1 MTAFPQA
8 LFAIDVP
15 ALDPFIDYI
24 RSWPI
29 GNWFRNEVQW
39 LWPVCESLHFIGL
52 ILLIGAAGFFDLRLL
67 GFMKGVSL
75 RSAKKFIPWAMVG
88 FAVNL
93 MTGLIFFISQPQ
105 QYATNLSMWFKV
117 LFLLIAGVNA
127 MLFETSYSDRVLSLP
142 ADADTPLS
150 AKVIGAVSLISWL
163 AVLYFGRML
172 PYLDPNPRSGV

>member
-1 MTAFPQA
+1 VTVFA
-8 LFAIDVP
+8 LNIT

-29 GNWFRNEVQW
+29 GDLLRDQVGW
-39 LWPVCESLHFIGL
+39 LWPVCESLHFVGL

-75 RSAKKFIPWAMVG
+75 RAAKRFIPWAMVG

-93 MTGLIFFISQPQ
+93 LTGLIFFISQPQ
-105 QYATNLSMWFKV
+105 QYATNLAMWFKV
-117 LFLLIAGVNA
+117 LFLLIAGANA
-127 MLFETSYSDRVLSLP
+127 MLFETSYSDRLLALP
-142 ADADTPLS
+142 PDADTPVS
-150 AKVIGAVSLISWL
+150 AKIIGAVSLVSWF